1 MCSGKLEGGCSHIYV
16 FIPYSDI
23 ASEIHDLKAVT
34 RMGLMEEDMS
44 LKLLFLQE
52 EEYFLVPYLISSNL
66 IGIGH
71 NVRKNKAKVKKGCLS
86 GK

>member
-1 MCSGKLEGGCSHIYV
+1 
-16 FIPYSDI
+16 
-23 ASEIHDLKAVT
+23 
-34 RMGLMEEDMS
+34 MS